1 MTYKLKVLQQ
11 ELEQEETSHKTT
23 RALLA
28 DKSKIKVTIEGAKS
42 ESMKGKPAP
51 PPPQTFLFF
60 LVRCCSVLINEMTAF
75 SETEQKL
82 AEERAAKIRLENRIL
97 ELEKHSSMMDCDYK
111 QALQKLDELRRH
123 KDQLTEEVRHWGQG
137 GEGKSDVGHP
147 FEEDL
152 HSFIIYKKIHL
163 AHRPFFQ
170 MKNMTLKI
178 EQETQKRSLT
188 QNDLKAQNQQ
198 LSSLRTS
205 EKQLK
210 QEMNHLLDIKR
221 SLEKQNQE
229 LRKSV
234 MAFWFLH
241 KLTIVMQE

>member
-1 MTYKLKVLQQ
+1 
-11 ELEQEETSHKTT
+11 
-23 RALLA
+23 
-28 DKSKIKVTIEGAKS
+28 
-42 ESMKGKPAP
+42 
-51 PPPQTFLFF
+51 
-60 LVRCCSVLINEMTAF
+60 
-75 SETEQKL
+75 
-82 AEERAAKIRLENRIL
+82 
-97 ELEKHSSMMDCDYK
+97 
-111 QALQKLDELRRH
+111 
-123 KDQLTEEVRHWGQG
+123 
-137 GEGKSDVGHP
+137 
-147 FEEDL
+147 
-152 HSFIIYKKIHL
+152 
-163 AHRPFFQ
+163 

-234 MAFWFLH
+234 MSWFFFFIYHFCIRLRH
-241 KLTIVMQE
+241 SLPARWKVTKFVFDCRERQDADGQMKELQDQLEAEQYFSVSVCFFFNTWHGETRMYWWMLEASDVFPCFMYLYIFADTL

>member
-1 MTYKLKVLQQ
+1 
-11 ELEQEETSHKTT
+11 
-23 RALLA
+23 
-28 DKSKIKVTIEGAKS
+28 
-42 ESMKGKPAP
+42 
-51 PPPQTFLFF
+51 
-60 LVRCCSVLINEMTAF
+60 
-75 SETEQKL
+75 
-82 AEERAAKIRLENRIL
+82 
-97 ELEKHSSMMDCDYK
+97 
-111 QALQKLDELRRH
+111 
-123 KDQLTEEVRHWGQG
+123 
-137 GEGKSDVGHP
+137 
-147 FEEDL
+147 
-152 HSFIIYKKIHL
+152 
-163 AHRPFFQ
+163 

-234 MAFWFLH
+234 TSCLLLLLLNHFPLRVRHSLPAR
-241 KLTIVMQE
+241 